1 MDDPARGDSRAGSTI
16 CGQKSP
22 ATAWLR
28 QSFRLHVSRVR
39 IRIGGWRASVNWR
52 VSIGS
57 ILIAILTST
66 QAFPE
71 PALQPQTAPQGDSRP
86 AVDLELVIAVD
97 ISYSVQPDDLA
108 AQREGYAK
116 AIVSEEF
123 LRALRTGPVGKI
135 ALTYF
140 EWSSTRDQDV
150 IVPWRQIDGPEAAEA
165 VAAEIMKAPIRRG
178 SRTSISGAIKFAMP
192 LFEQNPYRGARRII
206 DVAGDGPNN
215 NGDPVATARDT
226 AVQQGIVITGL
237 PVMIN
242 ATPPGQVDISHIDHI
257 DWYYEDCVIG
267 GPGSFVVPITDRENF
282 KEAIR
287 TKLALEVAGR
297 TPDQSPPPSVD
308 KKPRVLCTIGEK
320 LWQQRWDTIAPA
332 TNSPAMSKPA
342 ANSSSSKE
350 DALLDKKIK
359 GICRGC

>member
-1 MDDPARGDSRAGSTI
+1 M
-16 CGQKSP
+16 
-22 ATAWLR
+22 
-28 QSFRLHVSRVR
+28 
-39 IRIGGWRASVNWR
+39 NWR

-150 IVPWRQIDGPEAAEA
+150 IVP
-165 VAAEIMKAPIRRG
+165 
-178 SRTSISGAIKFAMP
+178 
-192 LFEQNPYRGARRII
+192 
-206 DVAGDGPNN
+206 
-215 NGDPVATARDT
+215 
-226 AVQQGIVITGL
+226 
-237 PVMIN
+237 
-242 ATPPGQVDISHIDHI
+242 
-257 DWYYEDCVIG
+257 
-267 GPGSFVVPITDRENF
+267 
-282 KEAIR
+282 
-287 TKLALEVAGR
+287 
-297 TPDQSPPPSVD
+297 
-308 KKPRVLCTIGEK
+308 
-320 LWQQRWDTIAPA
+320 
-332 TNSPAMSKPA
+332 
-342 ANSSSSKE
+342 
-350 DALLDKKIK
+350 
-359 GICRGC
+359 

>member
-1 MDDPARGDSRAGSTI
+1 M
-16 CGQKSP
+16 
-22 ATAWLR
+22 
-28 QSFRLHVSRVR
+28 
-39 IRIGGWRASVNWR
+39 NWR

-71 PALQPQTAPQGDSRP
+71 TASQPQTAIQGDSRP
-86 AVDLELVIAVD
+86 AVDVELVIAVD
-97 ISYSVQPDDLA
+97 VSYSVEPDDLA

-123 LRALRTGPVGKI
+123 LRALRAGPIGKI

-140 EWSSTRDQDV
+140 EWSSTNDQKI
-150 IVPWRQIDGPEAAEA
+150 IVPWRQIDGPESAEA
-165 VAAEIMKAPIRRG
+165 VATELMKAPIRRG
-178 SRTSISGAIKFAMP
+178 ARTSISSAIKFAVP
-192 LFEQNPYRGARRII
+192 LFEQNPYRGSRRVI
-206 DVAGDGPNN
+206 DISGDGPNN
-215 NGDPVATARDT
+215 TGDPVVTVRDM
-226 AVQQGIVITGL
+226 ALQQGIVITGL
-237 PVMIN
+237 PVMTN
-242 ATPPGQVDISHIDHI
+242 APPSDPTDFQHIDHI

-297 TPDQSPPPSVD
+297 TPYQSPAPSVD
-308 KKPRVLCTIGEK
+308 KKPRVLCIIGEK
-320 LWQQRWDTIAPA
+320 LWQQRWDTITPA
-332 TNSPAMSKPA
+332 TNSPVMSKPA
-342 ANSSSSKE
+342 AKSPSSKE